1 MIMPK
6 TRQDDPKFYKLG
18 TRAYALA
25 AIMLDTVNQAEWEQ
39 RGLSKGDA
47 IMAPAMACT
56 FLRVN
61 SIELGLK
68 ALIDDKMG
76 QHIRDQHNLAA
87 LWDRLTDKW
96 RERVVEAMKADTTSD
111 EVRKVLAK
119 YKMGSTALR
128 YGGPL
133 GVEDPNP
140 PTPAS
145 IQRNLLILSTL
156 TNALVDL
163 VAPPISVAEVKPE
176 ADSATAVA

>member
-1 MIMPK
+1 MSK
-6 TRQDDPKFYKLG
+6 TRKDNPESYKLG

-25 AIMLDTVNQAEWEQ
+25 ANMLDAVNQAEWEQ
-39 RGLSKGDA
+39 RGFSKGDA
-47 IMAPAMACT
+47 VVAPAMACT

-76 QHIRDQHNLAA
+76 QQVRDQHNLAA

-96 RERVVEAMKADTTSD
+96 RERVVEAMGADTTSD
-111 EVRKVLAK
+111 EVREVLAK

-133 GVEDPNP
+133 GVEDSNP

-145 IQRNLLILSTL
+145 MQRNLLILSTL
-156 TNALVDL
+156 ANALADL
-163 VAPPISVAEVKPE
+163 VAPPISVI
-176 ADSATAVA
+176 